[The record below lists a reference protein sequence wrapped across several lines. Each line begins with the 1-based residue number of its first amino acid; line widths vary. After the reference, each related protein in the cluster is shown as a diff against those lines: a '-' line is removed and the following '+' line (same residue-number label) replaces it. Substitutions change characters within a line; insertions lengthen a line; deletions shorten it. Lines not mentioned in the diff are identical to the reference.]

1 MKIDQ
6 VMSWLQRIAT
16 VALIAAII
24 FIFINEFEKRKL
36 NQQYTVQVEQMKV
49 GSEILLEI
57 SNRWSEQ
64 VSSHDLIIQGFQ
76 DLQDQ
81 MVDRLD
87 SLRTE

>member
-1 MKIDQ
+1 MIENRF
-6 VMSWLQRIAT
+6 MLWLQRIAT

-36 NQQYTVQVEQMKV
+36 NQRYADQVERMKV
-49 GSEILLEI
+49 GNEILQEI
-57 SNRWSEQ
+57 SNRWDEQ

-81 MVDRLD
+81 MIDHLGY
-87 SLRTE
+87 SQTE